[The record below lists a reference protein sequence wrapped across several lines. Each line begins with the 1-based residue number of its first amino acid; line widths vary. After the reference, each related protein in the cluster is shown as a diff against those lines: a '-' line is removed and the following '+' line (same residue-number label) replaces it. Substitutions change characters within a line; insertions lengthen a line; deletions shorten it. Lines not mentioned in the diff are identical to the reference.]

1 MTRTRALRTRTS
13 RGVSFARAF
22 MADDRANATGEYAL
36 IASSFAML
44 TIGIM
49 VAVQTAAAGQLAF
62 TDNALNNR
70 NGVTP

>member
-1 MTRTRALRTRTS
+1 
-13 RGVSFARAF
+13 